1 MNIDADLLIAQKSA
15 YEPNALFLRDLHPE
29 KESLKYGACSFIL
42 NTHRIQF
49 RTSKITPTKTGQFVT
64 LWKRIGTGPIMP
76 YDMEDPVDY
85 FIVSVRDRQ
94 RLGQFIFPKEILRQ
108 KGYVSQ
114 NGIGGKRAMRVY
126 PPWVTTDSTQAQKT
140 QAWQQVYFVEIEP
153 NIDSTRLKSIYRD
166 NVHW

>member
-1 MNIDADLLIAQKSA
+1 MNIHPDLLIAQKKA
-15 YEPNALFLRDLHPE
+15 YEPNALFLQDLHPE
-29 KESLKYGACSFIL
+29 KESLEYGACFFIL

-64 LWKRIGTGPIMP
+64 LWKRIGTGPIIP

-114 NGIGGKRAMRVY
+114 NRIGGKRAMRVY
-126 PPWVTTDSTQAQKT
+126 PPWVITDSTQAQKT

-153 NIDSTRLKSIYRD
+153 NIDSIRLKSIYRD